1 MMGRWHSMGVV
12 REIALH
18 GTPLRILRGRTLC
31 PKSDVETCGENSR
44 FDGENQEQNVREI
57 KEMKGPAP
65 PEMCCADGESANL
78 RENDAVAW
86 ARTAAELLVEVVASA
101 LVAAIVSSSTS
112 A

>member
-1 MMGRWHSMGVV
+1 MLKR
-12 REIALH
+12 
-18 GTPLRILRGRTLC
+18 
-31 PKSDVETCGENSR
+31 CGENSR
-44 FDGENQEQNVREI
+44 FDCENQEQNVREI
-57 KEMKGPAP
+57 KEMKVPAP

-101 LVAAIVSSSTS
+101 LVAAIASSSIS